1 MIGGEFCGYAFL
13 RFTKILNYTISG
25 VFTMEYVV
33 PILLQLF
40 LIGLNAIFAAAETAF
55 LSINSAKIEK
65 MVEDGGKKVKKK
77 AKRLEKFTSDSSKF
91 LSTIQVAI
99 TLAGFLGSAF
109 AADSFAGPLT
119 GCFNELYYI
128 KTSGIVV
135 PEQVF
140 VVLITL
146 LLSFFS
152 IVFGELIPKK
162 IAIRNAEGYSLA
174 ICGLIRVFAAIFA
187 PFVWI
192 LTKTTNGILR
202 LFGINPHEEEE
213 AASEEEIRIML
224 DSSSEAGAI
233 DSMENEMIQN
243 IFEFDDILI
252 SEVCTHRKNVK
263 MVYRD
268 DSIDEWKQVISTSRH
283 GYYPICGESADD
295 IIGVLNIKKFFR
307 AECKSVG
314 EAMRVA
320 SEKPYFVPENMK
332 ADVLFTNMKET
343 RNYFAIVVDEY
354 GGTNGVITIHDL
366 LELLVGDMDEK
377 DEVVVK
383 EIECINEETREW
395 KVLGSASLTEVED
408 AFGIKFDTE
417 DCDTFGGYIFGILGE
432 IPDDGTTLELET
444 DDLVIKVESVVDH
457 HIESTTVTV
466 KERPVD
472 EDEEEDEDD
481 KEEKKSRREK
491 DKDEKEDKEDKE
503 DDTSAESASEIP
515 EPEKVE

>member
-1 MIGGEFCGYAFL
+1 MQYI
-13 RFTKILNYTISG
+13 
-25 VFTMEYVV
+25 V
-33 PILLQLF
+33 PLLLQLF

-65 MVEDGGKKVKKK
+65 MVEEGGKKIKKK

-119 GCFNELYYI
+119 NWFNELYYI
-128 KTSGIVV
+128 KTAGVV
-135 PEQVF
+135 IPEQVF
-140 VVLITL
+140 VILITL

-152 IVFGELIPKK
+152 IIFGELIPKK
-162 IAIRNAEGYSLA
+162 LAIKHAEGYSLA
-174 ICGLIRVFAAIFA
+174 ICGFIKIFAAIFA
-187 PFVWI
+187 PFVWV

-202 LFGINPHEEEE
+202 LFGVNPHEEEE

-224 DSSSEAGAI
+224 DTSSEAGAI
-233 DSMENEMIQN
+233 DTMENEMIQN

-252 SEVCTHRKNVK
+252 SEVCTHRRNVK
-263 MVYRD
+263 MIYRD
-268 DSIDEWKQVISTSRH
+268 DTLEEWKKVISTSRH

-295 IIGVLNIKKFFR
+295 IVAVLNIKKFFR
-307 AECKSVG
+307 AECKNTA

-320 SEKPYFVPENMK
+320 GEKPYFVPENMK
-332 ADVLFTNMKET
+332 ADVLFSNMKET

-383 EIECINEETREW
+383 EIECLSEETREW
-395 KVLGSASLTEVED
+395 KVLGSAALTELAETW
-408 AFGIKFDTE
+408 GITFETE

-432 IPDDGTTLELET
+432 IPDDGTTLDLET
-444 DDLVIKVESVVDH
+444 DDLVIKVESILDH
-457 HIESTTVTV
+457 RIESTLVTV
-466 KERPVD
+466 KERPID
-472 EDEEEDEDD
+472 EDEEEDE
-481 KEEKKSRREK
+481 EEKKSRKDREK
-491 DKDEKEDKEDKE
+491 EAEDSDTAADET
-503 DDTSAESASEIP
+503 DT
-515 EPEKVE
+515 VEE

>member
-1 MIGGEFCGYAFL
+1 MTPEQQGYIVA
-13 RFTKILNYTISG
+13 
-25 VFTMEYVV
+25 
-33 PILLQLF
+33 ILLQIV
-40 LIGLNAIFAAAETAF
+40 LIALNAIFASAEAAF
-55 LSINSAKIEK
+55 LSINSARIEK
-65 MVEDGGKKVKKK
+65 MIEEGDKKVKKK
-77 AKRLEKFTSDSSKF
+77 AKRLQKLTKDSSKF

-109 AADSFAGPLT
+109 AADSFAGPLAGWFNHLPFMANT
-119 GCFNELYYI
+119 GFEI
-128 KTSGIVV
+128 
-135 PEQVF
+135 PEAVF
-140 VVLITL
+140 VIGITL
-146 LLSFFS
+146 VLSFFS
-152 IVFGELIPKK
+152 IVLGELVPKR
-162 IAIRNAEGYSLA
+162 IAMKNAEKLSLA
-174 ICGLIRVFAAIFA
+174 ICGFIRFMSVIFA

-192 LTKTTNGILR
+192 LTKTTNLILR

-252 SEVCTHRKNVK
+252 SEVCTHRRDVK

-268 DSIDEWKQVISTSRH
+268 DSIDEWKKVLSTSRH

-307 AECKSVG
+307 AECKTVA
-314 EAMRVA
+314 EAMRIA

-332 ADVLFTNMKET
+332 ADVLFSNMKET

-366 LELLVGDMDEK
+366 LELLVGDMDDK
-377 DEVVVK
+377 DEIVVE
-383 EIECINEETREW
+383 EIVCLNEETREW
-395 KVLGSASLTEVED
+395 KILGSASLTELAE
-408 AFGIKFDTE
+408 ALGIEFDTE

-432 IPDDGTTLELET
+432 IPDDGSTLELET
-444 DDLVIKVESVVDH
+444 EDLIIKVESVLDH
-457 HIESTTVTV
+457 RIESTHVTV

-472 EDEEEDEDD
+472 EDSEDIEDEDGE

-491 DKDEKEDKEDKE
+491 DKEKDAEDEEKTE
-503 DDTSAESASEIP
+503 AESSE
-515 EPEKVE
+515 EK

>member
-1 MIGGEFCGYAFL
+1 MQYI
-13 RFTKILNYTISG
+13 
-25 VFTMEYVV
+25 V

-40 LIGLNAIFAAAETAF
+40 LIGLNAVFAAAETAF

-65 MVEDGGKKVKKK
+65 MVEEGNKKIRKK
-77 AKRLEKFTSDSSKF
+77 ARRLEKFTSDSSKF
-91 LSTIQVAI
+91 LSAIQVAI

-109 AADSFAGPLT
+109 AADSFAEPLT
-119 GCFNELYYI
+119 GWFNSLGFVKGNGIYI
-128 KTSGIVV
+128 
-135 PEQVF
+135 PEEVF

-152 IVFGELIPKK
+152 IIFGELVPKK
-162 IAIRNAEGYSLA
+162 LAIKHAEGYSLA
-174 ICGLIRVFAAIFA
+174 ICGFIRVFAVMFA
-187 PFVWI
+187 PFVWV

-202 LFGINPHEEEE
+202 LVGVNPHEEEE

-252 SEVCTHRKNVK
+252 SEVCTHRRNVK
-263 MVYRD
+263 MIYRD
-268 DSIDEWKQVISTSRH
+268 DTLEEWKQVISTSRH
-283 GYYPICGESADD
+283 GYYPICGENADD
-295 IIGVLNIKKFFR
+295 IVAVLNIKKFFR
-307 AECKSVG
+307 AECKSVA

-320 SEKPYFVPENMK
+320 GEKPYFVPENMK
-332 ADVLFTNMKET
+332 ADVLFSNMKET

-377 DEVVVK
+377 DEVVIK
-383 EIECINEETREW
+383 EIECLNEETREW
-395 KVLGSASLTEVED
+395 KILGSASLTELAEVLE
-408 AFGIKFDTE
+408 ISFDTE

-432 IPDDGTTLELET
+432 IPDDGSTLELET
-444 DDLVIKVESVVDH
+444 DDLIIKVESVVEH
-457 HIESTTVTV
+457 RIESTLVTV

-472 EDEEEDEDD
+472 EDDDEESDER
-481 KEEKKSRREK
+481 EEKKSRK
-491 DKDEKEDKEDKE
+491 DKEKEADEGEVGEKPE
-503 DDTSAESASEIP
+503 TAEE
-515 EPEKVE
+515 